1 MSTSL
6 TTFAL
11 GLSLV
16 AQTQKPD
23 AMDLLR
29 TANVVPNVA
38 LVLDSSCSMGDASGV
53 TNCSWWA
60 TNFNGG
66 NLNFNKNHAMRS
78 SLVGCANA
86 SDGILDRWAPRVNF
100 SVWHFGNTTAR
111 LAPFGSDLTAL
122 ETAVRSVPVNGGTP
136 MTFALRQAGAAFNAA
151 FSGSSGGVCR
161 PNYLLLLTDGDPNGG
176 SGTFNFNCAVSG
188 QPTTTWTVSAME
200 PWRGAEYMTTFRDFL
215 CSVPGDQQIRTYTIG
230 FGAPGTFNPT
240 NLQRIA
246 NSGRGLYYYAS
257 NVSQLDN
264 AFREI
269 ITAMTARSAVFFA
282 APNVQLDHLFSDN
295 VAYAAAF
302 APLAQGPWQ
311 GNLKKLCVLPRQ
323 LANKR
328 YDPSDRTC
336 MFRSMDDGRTLI
348 SNPSAVDLWTSTST
362 TFVRVGGAG
371 AVQLARLGTANT
383 APSGT
388 LYPRN
393 IVTWRPGQSGY
404 VAVRAASWSS
414 DDAFAHGL
422 ERNRLINRLHG
433 YTAEANADGTPMR
446 VDEWPLGDPV
456 HAQPVLLR
464 YGASC
469 SVANSCWVVMASN
482 RGLLHFFDA
491 ATGTESTA
499 LVPGEVWRP
508 TGAAYDRLRQLEV
521 QPDLDV
527 SHRYYVDGGI
537 SLFHDDRNGDGRI
550 QSNERATLVFGL
562 GRGGAA
568 YYALPMSSFNGTLSD
583 TSNAIVPLTPRVG
596 SPSAGLQD
604 TWAAPWV
611 GSMRLDGA
619 LTDVAVFASGHVRE
633 LDDPSQPMP
642 SNVARK
648 VELASS
654 PTASACSTLMSSLS
668 VAAAACGNWTN
679 AGYADAA
686 VQNVTFGPISVAN
699 TLAYRV
705 RFSQFELDPNDSLTI
720 EDSQGGVA
728 ATMTGAGPSGLVS
741 PWVYDTRFQLRFR
754 SNGARTSHRG
764 FTISDVE
771 TLGPAASTSAAP
783 DPSLYVVGLQAW
795 TTSTPFASV
804 PSAAATAVRIT
815 RSCASAAAGVS
826 SGTCVDAGSS
836 PDLTHLRCPISA
848 EPAVVT
854 GANTLKAVYFGDECG
869 QLWRAAVNDDTGRAW
884 SVKRLLSL
892 NDAYDP
898 ATPVESRR
906 LRKVF
911 RRVDLVPSSCPG
923 RTVLGVYFGTGN
935 AQRPVATD
943 DPVSTGG
950 FTDGRDVVGV
960 VWDAPDLSVNL
971 RLSNLTDVTNVVST
985 DAKTDFASSRRGW
998 YIRLQA
1004 NERMLRNPLV
1014 YDGTALFKTFRPV
1027 SPASEC
1033 SRASGEDAVYAVD
1046 NCSAAP
1052 TQVPSGVAATTAHR
1066 RVWAGATDIG
1076 GDFLVVTPRN
1086 AAPLITV
1093 ANLLREESA
1102 ALVNTQ
1108 LARVPKI
1115 FQWREPKE

>member
-6 TTFAL
+6 TTLAL

-16 AQTQKPD
+16 AQTQRPD

-29 TANVVPNVA
+29 TADVVPNVA
-38 LVLDSSCSMGDASGV
+38 LVLDSSCSMADTSGV
-53 TNCSWWA
+53 TACGWWA
-60 TNFNGG
+60 SNFNGG
-66 NLNFNKNHAMRS
+66 NLTFNKSHAMRS
-78 SLVGCANA
+78 SLVGCATA
-86 SDGILDRWAPRVNF
+86 SDGILDRWAARVNF
-100 SVWHFGNTTAR
+100 SVWHFGGTTAR
-111 LAPFGSDLTAL
+111 LAPFGSDLATL
-122 ETAVRSVPVNGGTP
+122 ETAVRGVPVSGGTP
-136 MTFALRQAGAAFNAA
+136 MTFALRQSGAAFNTA

-161 PNYLLLLTDGDPNGG
+161 PNYILLLTDGDPNGG
-176 SGTFNFNCAVSG
+176 AGTFNFNCPVSG
-188 QPTTTWTVSAME
+188 QSMTTWSVSATQ

-215 CSVPGDQQIRTYTIG
+215 CSVPGEQQIRTYTIG
-230 FGAPGTFNPT
+230 FGRTGTFNPT

-257 NVSQLDN
+257 DVSQLDN

-302 APLAQGPWQ
+302 APRAQGPWQ

-323 LANKR
+323 LSNRR
-328 YDPSDRTC
+328 YDPGDLTC
-336 MFRSMDDGRTLI
+336 MFRSLDDGRTLI

-371 AVQLARLGTANT
+371 AVQLARLGSANT
-383 APSGT
+383 APTGT
-388 LYPRN
+388 LYPRS

-404 VAVRAASWSS
+404 VAVRGETWTN

-422 ERNRLINRLHG
+422 ERDRLINRLHG
-433 YTAEANADGTPMR
+433 YTAEANADGTPAR

-469 SVANSCWVVMASN
+469 SAANSCWVVMASN

-491 ATGTESTA
+491 ATGVESTA

-550 QSNERATLVFGL
+550 QSTERASLVFGL

-568 YYALPMSSFNGTLSD
+568 YYALPVSNFNGTLSD
-583 TSNAIVPLTPRVG
+583 TSNAIVPLTPRLG

-611 GSMRLDGA
+611 GSMKLDGA

-633 LDDPSQPMP
+633 LDAPTRLMP

-648 VELASS
+648 LEVA
-654 PTASACSTLMSSLS
+654 TSATSNTCSTLMSALS
-668 VAAAACGNWTN
+668 VSSAACGNWTVG
-679 AGYADAA
+679 GYADAA
-686 VQNVTFGPISVAN
+686 VQNVTFGPITVAN
-699 TLAYRV
+699 ALAYRV
-705 RFSQFELDPNDSLTI
+705 RFSQFELDPNDSITI
-720 EDSQGGVA
+720 EDSQGRVA
-728 ATMTGAGPSGLVS
+728 ATMTDAGPSGLVS
-741 PWVYDTRFQLRFR
+741 AWVYDTRFQIRFR
-754 SNGARTSHRG
+754 SNGTRTSHRG

-771 TLGPAASTSAAP
+771 TLMPAASTPIAP
-783 DPSLYVVGLQAW
+783 DPSLYVVGMQAW
-795 TTSTPFASV
+795 TTSTPFRAT
-804 PSAAATAVRIT
+804 PNDAATAVRIT
-815 RSCASAAAGVS
+815 RSCAAADAGVS

-836 PDLTHLRCPISA
+836 PDLAHLRCPISA

-869 QLWRAAVNDDTGRAW
+869 QLWRAAVNDDTGRTW

-892 NDAYDP
+892 NDGYDP
-898 ATPVESRR
+898 STPVESRR

-911 RRVDLVPSSCPG
+911 RRVDLVPSTCPG

-935 AQRPVATD
+935 VQRPVATD

-950 FTDGRDVVGV
+950 HTDGRDVVGV
-960 VWDAPDLSVNL
+960 VWDAPDLSGNL

-985 DAKTDFASSRRGW
+985 DAKTDFATSRRGW

-1027 SPASEC
+1027 AAASEC
-1033 SRASGEDAVYAVD
+1033 VRASGEDAVYAVD

-1052 TQVPSGVAATTAHR
+1052 VQVPTGAAAAVSHR
-1066 RVWAGATDIG
+1066 RVWVGATDIG

-1108 LARVPKI
+1108 LGRVPKI